1 MSANSHQD
9 QPPRARI
16 DGEVVGLLL
25 LVVAF
30 LLGLVLLLPFLGHQ
44 GGALVGAR
52 RALLDWAGWLAW
64 LLPVAA
70 LAYGVATFINA
81 SLRELTRW
89 VLGGLLAVFAVLCLQ
104 AFFLPGQPGHP
115 STAGLLA
122 DGLAG
127 KLRPVLGPA
136 TPLLLLFAAL
146 IGLKIML
153 GVSLLGVTRRLVHG
167 LIGLLT
173 GVGHNV
179 QGAIEARLPGNGTVV
194 AHNRTDVRGQ
204 LSELRGHLDAL
215 RRIDPKNIGL
225 KEPYEKV
232 RRLQREIRTYD
243 EEQLKQVREELTT
256 YDLMTRNALLQTAHD
271 LRAKVE
277 QEAVPEGEQATTY
290 LKAVVDDRRHE
301 LSVFLPATQASAAL
315 ENVRR
320 HLVNQILSIGGK
332 AKKLETERCA
342 AERHLKRPTVE
353 VVQREHDAH
362 LRRLRQWQEVQSR
375 FQTWHTYE
383 QAYAGWPDLAA
394 AFDSGPTEAATRV
407 ATELHKRTLA
417 TMQEQDR
424 WREFLRQ
431 ATEQEH
437 QRQLTPPEDDLPED
451 DLEEDTWAAAESSEP
466 SGSLFSRLGHTLSRL
481 MAPPGP
487 DEVPSAATAPR
498 ETDGWDDVQPQI
510 APDPRSTVPG
520 LWDDA
525 DDLTPVSPVAPARPA
540 PSPPVYDAA
549 AVPALD
555 IDFSAAPRRSRTPA
569 EQMPDPLPG
578 GPVRSARRTTT
589 PLVPVPQQLDAAEM
603 PAPRPA
609 RTPPGRPATAGN
621 VAPPSAPRTA
631 RPPSPT
637 LADFDLWDDEEDM
650 PFGPPAT
657 PAPAAASVPQMVP
670 TPRAAARPTP
680 RPVSSPGPSPVPVS
694 PASAS
699 VSHAAPWEEPAA
711 GRPAPAP
718 SGVSRRGAT
727 RLALPSE
734 QLLDPLPN
742 GARNTVQMDL
752 DAERSGDM
760 INETLR
766 QFGLQAKVV
775 DLARGPTVTRYE
787 IEPAPGEK
795 ISRIAS
801 LSNDLARA
809 LAVGG
814 VRVEAPVPG
823 KSVIGLEVPNAE
835 REPVTFHQATANP
848 AFKNTRAKLPIILGK
863 SIDGSMMVGDL
874 AKMPHLLVAGS
885 TGSGKSV
892 CVNTLITS
900 LLYRYLPTELR
911 FVMIDPKMVELTPYD
926 GIPHLVRPVVTN
938 PADAAGVLLGA
949 VAHMERRYKM
959 MSQVGAKNL
968 EQFNAKMRAV
978 GEVELPHLVIIIDEL
993 ADLMITS
1000 PKEVESAIMR
1010 LAQMARATGM
1020 HLILATQ
1027 RPSVDILTSL
1037 IKVNIPARIAF
1048 AVSSSHD
1055 SRTILDTT
1063 GAERLTGMG
1072 DMLFYQPGLVKPLRL
1087 QGPYISEAESARI
1100 TDELRRM
1107 MFDDDFIEAYGADFE
1122 GMISSSGPGGDRSQ
1136 LDFSDPL
1143 LRQAALVCIEEGQ
1156 GSVSRLQRRLSVGH
1170 ARAGKLMDLL
1180 EAMNIVGPHQGSK
1193 PREVLIHEADLPE
1206 YFGK

>member
-9 QPPRARI
+9 QPPRVRL

-30 LLGLVLLLPFLGHQ
+30 LLGLILFLPLLSDQGE
-44 GGALVGAR
+44 GGALAQAR
-52 RALLDWAGWLAW
+52 RILLDWAGWLAW
-64 LLPVAA
+64 LLPAA
-70 LAYGVATFINA
+70 AFAYGVAAFTSA
-81 SLRELTRW
+81 PMRELTRW
-89 VLGGLLAVFAVLCLQ
+89 VLGGLLAVLGVLCLQ
-104 AFFLPGQPGHP
+104 AFFMPGQNGHP
-115 STAGLLA
+115 GPAGWLA
-122 DGLAG
+122 EGLVR
-127 KLRPVLGPA
+127 KLKQVLGLA
-136 TPLLLLFAAL
+136 TPLLLLLAAAL
-146 IGLKIML
+146 GLKFML
-153 GVSLLGVTRRLVHG
+153 GVSLLGLIRKLVHW
-167 LIGLLT
+167 LMGLLT

-179 QGAIEARLPGNGTVV
+179 QGAIEAKLPGKSGGAVT
-194 AHNRTDVRGQ
+194 AHDRTDVRGQ
-204 LSELRGHLDAL
+204 LSKLRGELDAL
-215 RRIDPKNIGL
+215 RRIDPKNGGL

-232 RRLQREIRTYD
+232 RRLQRDIRSYD
-243 EEQLKQVREELTT
+243 DEQLKRVQDDLTT
-256 YDLMTRNALLQTAHD
+256 YGLMSRNALLQAAHD
-271 LRAKVE
+271 LRVKVE
-277 QEAVPEGEQATTY
+277 QEAVPEGEEAVRF
-290 LKAVVDDRRHE
+290 LKTVVDDRRHE
-301 LSVFLPATQASAAL
+301 LSVFLPSTQASAAL
-315 ENVRR
+315 EHLRR

-332 AKKLETERCA
+332 AKRLESERCA
-342 AERHLKRPTVE
+342 SERALKQPTVEILQREQSAHLKR
-353 VVQREHDAH
+353 QQ
-362 LRRLRQWQEVQSR
+362 QWQDLQDR
-375 FQTWHTYE
+375 FQGWHAYE

-394 AFDSGPTEAATRV
+394 EFDSGPTEAATQV
-407 ATELHKRTLA
+407 ATALQKRPLDTLRDP
-417 TMQEQDR
+417 QH
-424 WREFLRQ
+424 WREVLEQ
-431 ATEQEH
+431 ATEEER
-437 QRQLTPPEDDLPED
+437 QRQAAPPADDAGDEEWQDED
-451 DLEEDTWAAAESSEP
+451 EEGGEH
-466 SGSLFSRLGHTLSRL
+466 SGGLLSRLGHKLGRL
-481 MAPPGP
+481 VAPPGP
-487 DEVPSAATAPR
+487 EKEEKQAP
-498 ETDGWDDVQPQI
+498 P
-510 APDPRSTVPG
+510 P
-520 LWDDA
+520 
-525 DDLTPVSPVAPARPA
+525 APAADAWDEPDEFA
-540 PSPPVYDAA
+540 FSPHPVYDAA
-549 AVPALD
+549 TVPALD
-555 IDFSAAPRRSRTPA
+555 IDFGAAPRRAPVQTERESVPPARSQSRARRAAPAPLLTPDA
-569 EQMPDPLPG
+569 ERPG
-578 GPVRSARRTTT
+578 LTAPATTPPARFAQPPVR
-589 PLVPVPQQLDAAEM
+589 PD
-603 PAPRPA
+603 
-609 RTPPGRPATAGN
+609 
-621 VAPPSAPRTA
+621 TA
-631 RPPSPT
+631 RPPAP
-637 LADFDLWDDEEDM
+637 APVDLDPWDDEEDM
-650 PFGPPAT
+650 PFGPPAAPALRPSSQGQASRGQASRGQAARMEAPPAAPSSAAPSSAALSPRPG
-657 PAPAAASVPQMVP
+657 PAPS
-670 TPRAAARPTP
+670 RK
-680 RPVSSPGPSPVPVS
+680 
-694 PASAS
+694 PAP
-699 VSHAAPWEEPAA
+699 APWEEAA
-711 GRPAPAP
+711 KAERPAPRGT
-718 SGVSRRGAT
+718 SERGGSERGISRRGAIS
-727 RLALPSE
+727 LALPGE
-734 QLLDPLPN
+734 KLLDPIPN
-742 GARNTVQMDL
+742 AAKNTVQMDT
-752 DAERSGDM
+752 AARQRGDM
-760 INETLR
+760 IDETLR
-766 QFGLQAKVV
+766 HFGLQARVV
-775 DLARGPTVTRYE
+775 DMARGPTVTRYE

-835 REPVTFHQATANP
+835 REPVTFHQAAASA
-848 AFKNTRAKLPIILGK
+848 AFKTARAKLPIILGK

-959 MSQVGAKNL
+959 MSGVGAKNL

-1063 GAERLTGMG
+1063 GAERLTGQG

-1087 QGPYISEAESARI
+1087 QGPYISEAESVRI
-1100 TDELRRM
+1100 ADELRRM
-1107 MFDDDFIEAYGADFE
+1107 VFDDDFVEAYGSDFE
-1122 GMISSSGPGGDRSQ
+1122 GLISSSGPGGDRSQ
-1136 LDFSDPL
+1136 MDFSDPL

-1193 PREVLIHEADLPE
+1193 PREVLIGEADLPE